1 MRLMLANPE
10 RPHDGSHH
18 LLHAT
23 VHRAQQRCLSGPAE
37 RGCAKMSQQ
46 DCDQLL

>member
-1 MRLMLANPE
+1 MQLMLANPE

-23 VHRAQQRCLSGPAE
+23 VHRAQQRCLSGPG
-37 RGCAKMSQQ
+37 RTRVRKNVPTG
-46 DCDQLL
+46 L